1 MASNRTDQPRQAAQA
16 AKQGGFQPRVE
27 AEEGDPT
34 RGDYVIG
41 AIVALVVLAGVLWAM
56 GILNF

>member
-1 MASNRTDQPRQAAQA
+1 MARNFR
-16 AKQGGFQPRVE
+16 PRVE

-41 AIVALVVLAGVLWAM
+41 AVVALAVALALLWAF
-56 GILNF
+56 GVINVG